1 MIYCQAM
8 AEGKRPYDAKR
19 RRERAEQERLA
30 TRERVVAAAQQLF
43 LERGYIATTM
53 NDIAKAA
60 GVALQSVYT
69 AGRSK
74 ADLLHLVTDRVVA
87 GDAQDV
93 MLVERPEILAIG
105 EAPTAERG
113 VEILAGLIAATM
125 ERLAPVWI
133 AYREAAAVDPKAAEN
148 LAAAHRRRRK
158 TFQGMIEM
166 LPEARLRRS
175 YDDSAATTW
184 AIGSVDVFLLLRNVL
199 GWSSEQYADWLR
211 QTLTDQLLTEAR

>member
-1 MIYCQAM
+1 MVQT
-8 AEGKRPYDAKR
+8 KRPYDAKR

-30 TRERVVAAAQQLF
+30 TRERVVAAAQELF

-53 NDIAKAA
+53 NDIAKTA

-87 GDAQDV
+87 GDAQEV

-148 LAAAHRRRRK
+148 LAAAHRRRRE
-158 TFQGMIEM
+158 TFQGMIEL
-166 LPEARLRRS
+166 LPESRLRRS

-184 AIGSVDVFLLLRNVL
+184 AIGSVDVFLLLRTIL

-211 QTLTDQLLTEAR
+211 QTLTDQLLTEER

>member
-1 MIYCQAM
+1 MVQT
-8 AEGKRPYDAKR
+8 KRPYDAKR

-30 TRERVVAAAQQLF
+30 TRERVVAAAQELF

-53 NDIAKAA
+53 NDIAKTA

-87 GDAQDV
+87 GDAPEV

-148 LAAAHRRRRK
+148 LAAAHRRRRE
-158 TFQGMIEM
+158 TFQGM
-166 LPEARLRRS
+166 S
-175 YDDSAATTW
+175 
-184 AIGSVDVFLLLRNVL
+184 
-199 GWSSEQYADWLR
+199 
-211 QTLTDQLLTEAR
+211 